1 LRILRLRKVSGEI
14 WTMKAIALL
23 LLAAALSS
31 CDDKPTKKEVRDMEG
46 ARREALQAAQAK
58 ETRELLAATDAWLA
72 REEREDRR
80 IEAREIAEKQKEAK
94 EWEEYNARRQEYNR
108 EQKARADELESYRR
122 HQEVIKTLKERDSL
136 R

>member
-1 LRILRLRKVSGEI
+1 
-14 WTMKAIALL
+14 MKAIALL